1 MSKKYQPLLI
11 THYMSTWVTI
21 TEAVEITTKAIKQKI
36 TPSDIYRHALS
47 GNILLSVYF
56 QSPVILKKIQT
67 FNGKIKFRQFVGNL
81 LDKLCML
88 DRDGFIYGQNLR
100 LCTEARY
107 ICPVQQIIDT
117 PLLRKLNQSFHLR
130 LCTEARYICP
140 VQQIIDTPLL
150 RKLNQFRTF
159 VRNVRPGDELD
170 VQAQVSEKNLTPPPG
185 NSSGNLEQQ
194 IASTSQLIGSLL
206 AEDMNSEQAANIA
219 RGWASSQASGVM
231 TDWLS
236 RFGTAR
242 ITLGVDE
249 DFSLKNSRDGNPRK
263 WRFDATNS
271 ELCAERH
278 EC

>member
-67 FNGKIKFRQFVGNL
+67 FNGKIKFRQFVGDL

-117 PLLRKLNQSFHLR
+117 PLLRKLNQ
-130 LCTEARYICP
+130 
-140 VQQIIDTPLL
+140 
-150 RKLNQFRTF
+150 FRTF

-170 VQAQVSEKNLTPPPG
+170 VPAQVSEKNLTPPPG

-194 IASTSQLIGSLL
+194 IASTSQLIVIS
-206 AEDMNSEQAANIA
+206 ARRRYEQ
-219 RGWASSQASGVM
+219 RASGKHSTWM
-231 TDWLS
+231 GL
-236 RFGTAR
+236 
-242 ITLGVDE
+242 
-249 DFSLKNSRDGNPRK
+249 FSGFRGNDRLVKPLRYRKNHAGRG
-263 WRFDATNS
+263 
-271 ELCAERH
+271 
-278 EC
+278 

>member
-1 MSKKYQPLLI
+1 
-11 THYMSTWVTI
+11 MSTWVTI

-67 FNGKIKFRQFVGNL
+67 FNGKIKFRQFVGDL

-117 PLLRKLNQSFHLR
+117 PLLRKLNQ
-130 LCTEARYICP
+130 
-140 VQQIIDTPLL
+140 
-150 RKLNQFRTF
+150 FRTF

-170 VQAQVSEKNLTPPPG
+170 VPAQVSEKNLTPPPG

-194 IASTSQLIGSLL
+194 IV
-206 AEDMNSEQAANIA
+206 N
-219 RGWASSQASGVM
+219 R
-231 TDWLS
+231 
-236 RFGTAR
+236 
-242 ITLGVDE
+242 
-249 DFSLKNSRDGNPRK
+249 P
-263 WRFDATNS
+263 
-271 ELCAERH
+271 
-278 EC
+278 

>member
-1 MSKKYQPLLI
+1 
-11 THYMSTWVTI
+11 MSTWVTI

-67 FNGKIKFRQFVGNL
+67 FNGKIKFRQFVGDL

-117 PLLRKLNQSFHLR
+117 PLLRKLNQ
-130 LCTEARYICP
+130 
-140 VQQIIDTPLL
+140 
-150 RKLNQFRTF
+150 FRTF

-170 VQAQVSEKNLTPPPG
+170 VPAQVSEKNLTPPPG

-194 IASTSQLIGSLL
+194 IASTSQLIVIS
-206 AEDMNSEQAANIA
+206 ARRRYEQ
-219 RGWASSQASGVM
+219 RASGKHSTWM
-231 TDWLS
+231 GL
-236 RFGTAR
+236 
-242 ITLGVDE
+242 
-249 DFSLKNSRDGNPRK
+249 FSGFRGNDRLVKPLRYRKNHAGRG
-263 WRFDATNS
+263 
-271 ELCAERH
+271 
-278 EC
+278 